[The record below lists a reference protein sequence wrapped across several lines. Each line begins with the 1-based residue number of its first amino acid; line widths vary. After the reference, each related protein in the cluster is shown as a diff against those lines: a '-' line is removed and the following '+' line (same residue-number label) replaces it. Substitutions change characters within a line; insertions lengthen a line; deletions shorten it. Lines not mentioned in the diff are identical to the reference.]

1 MPWNAVHPSGIAVGR
16 RRCPHAAL
24 AQAFLHQVT
33 AKDLENK
40 TPGMVW
46 EVPFGTCPRDNGS
59 AAAAWYRVLSV
70 PCAGEGRH
78 AWKVSVSYWSYNPPR
93 QWLWFDAASS
103 SRSVH
108 AAKDVFFGRQV
119 QDGAEYELEP

>member
-46 EVPFGTCPRDNGS
+46 EVPSGTCPRDNGS

-78 AWKVSVSYWSYNPPR
+78 AWEVSVSYWSYNPPR
-93 QWLWFDAASS
+93 QWLWFDGASS

-108 AAKDVFFGRQV
+108 VAKDVFFGRQV

>member
-40 TPGMVW
+40 TQGMAW
-46 EVPFGTCPRDNGS
+46 EVPFGTDAKDNGS

-70 PCAGEGRH
+70 PCAAEERD
-78 AWKVSVSYWSYNPPR
+78 AWKFSVSYWSYNSPR
-93 QWLWFDAASS
+93 PWLWLDAASS

-108 AAKDVFFGRQV
+108 AAKDYFLVRQV
-119 QDGAEYELEP
+119 QDGAVFELEP

>member
-33 AKDLENK
+33 AKDLEK
-40 TPGMVW
+40 SARGMVW

-59 AAAAWYRVLSV
+59 AAAAWYKVLSV
-70 PCAGEGRH
+70 PCAGEGRY
-78 AWKVSVSYWSYNPPR
+78 AWKVSVSYWSYNHPR
-93 QWLWFDAASS
+93 QWLWSDAANS

-119 QDGAEYELEP
+119 QDGAVYELGP

>member
-46 EVPFGTCPRDNGS
+46 EVPSGTCPRDNGS
-59 AAAAWYRVLSV
+59 AAAAWYKVLSV
-70 PCAGEGRH
+70 PCAADGRH
-78 AWKVSVSYWSYNPPR
+78 AWKVSVSYWSYNHPR
-93 QWLWFDAASS
+93 QWLWLDAANS

-108 AAKDVFFGRQV
+108 AAKDYFLVRQV
-119 QDGAEYELEP
+119 QDGAEYKFEP

>member
-40 TPGMVW
+40 TLGMAW
-46 EVPFGTCPRDNGS
+46 EVPFGTDPTDNGP
-59 AAAAWYRVLSV
+59 AAAAWVLFV

-78 AWKVSVSYWSYNPPR
+78 AWKVSVS
-93 QWLWFDAASS
+93 
-103 SRSVH
+103 
-108 AAKDVFFGRQV
+108 
-119 QDGAEYELEP
+119 

>member
-1 MPWNAVHPSGIAVGR
+1 MNLLLVSILGTLGSLGTFGHAVIAVDPSGSTVAFR
-16 RRCPHAAL
+16 SCPHAAL

-46 EVPFGTCPRDNGS
+46 EVPSGTCPRDNGS

-93 QWLWFDAASS
+93 Q
-103 SRSVH
+103 
-108 AAKDVFFGRQV
+108 
-119 QDGAEYELEP
+119 